1 MIKVVDNLKDNNN
14 MLQNMV
20 TVLNKRQN
28 QKVKKRKK

>member
-1 MIKVVDNLKDNNN
+1 MIKAVDNLKVNNN

-28 QKVKKRKK
+28 QKVKKRNK